1 MKKIVV
7 LYASFNS
14 GYQFEKS
21 FDSKS
26 AFELCLDWAR
36 EIKDSLKTV
45 ILCNNESYD
54 TIKELLDKSENSSE
68 LNISLVQDEN
78 WTNALAAKKVYE
90 ECKTYNADF
99 AVFACADTPFLN
111 KNLTLELI
119 KSHEEYRAE
128 YTFADGFADGLAPQI
143 VDRGASS
150 IIAGLGE
157 DVQKTAGQKPFSR
170 NGFFEIM
177 SGDINSFEIETVL
190 ADKDYRMLRFNF
202 ECSSKA
208 GFTSCVRLFN
218 EAQKNKIELTG
229 GNYDIYKL
237 SDLAESLVC
246 LQQSLPSF
254 YNIQISN
261 SYNTK
266 SLYCPYEKLFNDK
279 KLPCMDIND
288 FKILVKKIVDFSED
302 AVVSLSLFGE
312 PTLNSDFT
320 DFALEVL
327 KYPSLKLFIETDG
340 LNFLPEIAQKIADS
354 AQNKERID
362 IVVQLDSTDE
372 NMYEK
377 INGIAGANFNK
388 AFENICMLSKIF
400 PQHVYPQFTRMN
412 ANESQLEAF
421 YRFWNEK
428 TNPSG
433 GQLVI
438 TKYDSFAGL
447 LNDEKVADLSPL
459 ERNSCWHLR
468 RDFNI
473 LSDGSV
479 PLCRTRAAEIAG
491 NAFSDDFEEIWK
503 KISVEVQNHMNK
515 NYCDRCLTCDEYYTF
530 NF

>member
-7 LYASFNS
+7 LYASFDS

-26 AFELCLDWAR
+26 AFELCLEWANG
-36 EIKDSLKTV
+36 IKDSLKTV
-45 ILCNNESYD
+45 IFCNNEFYA
-54 TIKELLDKSENSSE
+54 TIKNLLDKTESSAE
-68 LNISLVQDEN
+68 LNFSLVQKEN
-78 WTNALAAKKVYE
+78 WTNSLAAKTVYE
-90 ECKTYNADF
+90 ECKTYGADF
-99 AVFACADTPFLN
+99 AVFASADTPFLN
-111 KNLTLELI
+111 KDLTEKLI
-119 KSHEEYRAE
+119 KAHEEYAAE
-128 YTFADGFADGLAPQI
+128 YTFADGFADGLTPQI
-143 VDRGASS
+143 VDSGASF
-150 IIAGLGE
+150 IISSLGE
-157 DVQKTAGQKPFSR
+157 SIQKTAGEKPFSR
-170 NGFFEIM
+170 DGFFEIM

-202 ECSSKA
+202 ECSTKS

-218 EAQKNKIELTG
+218 EARKNKIELTG
-229 GNYDIYKL
+229 GNYDIYKV
-237 SDLAESLVC
+237 SDLAESCVY

-266 SLYCPYEKLFNDK
+266 SLYCPYEKLFKDSN
-279 KLPCMDIND
+279 LPCMNLKD
-288 FKILVKKIVDFSED
+288 FKILVKKIDDFSKE

-312 PTLNSDFT
+312 PALNSDFT

-340 LNFLPEIAQKIADS
+340 LNFPTETAQKIADCAKDS
-354 AQNKERID
+354 ARVD

-372 NMYEK
+372 KMYEK
-377 INGIAGANFNK
+377 VNGIDGANFNK
-388 AFENICMLSKIF
+388 AFNSVCELSKIF
-400 PQHVYPQFTRMN
+400 PGHVYPQFTRMN
-412 ANESQLEAF
+412 ANESQLEGF

-447 LNDEKVADLSPL
+447 LNNEKVADLSPL
-459 ERNSCWHLR
+459 ERNACWHLR

-479 PLCRTRAAEIAG
+479 PLCRTRISEIAG
-491 NAFSDDFEEIWK
+491 NAFTDDFEEIWK
-503 KISVEVQNHMNK
+503 KTAVEVQNHMNK
-515 NYCDRCLTCDEYYTF
+515 NYCDRCLACDEYYTF